1 MTGVCAIAWTV
12 SLGAADQAGRNVYGI
27 HTDPQRSATLLH
39 GTLGAKYVR
48 VEIPWAVSDSRG
60 GLLRFDT
67 ENDRNIAE
75 IEAAGMRAFPT
86 IIIGRGWMNGLTW
99 PPESN
104 EPRSVPPGDLSTT
117 LDPITGYSPT
127 YFTFLRDFV
136 THYRG
141 HFDYVAIEHEID
153 NPQLWSGNASEYLRL
168 LKTASMA
175 IRSAD
180 PNAIVTHAGLSSG
193 FWGLVIA
200 KDWISRGLEST
211 DDAVDFALRYLNSEQ
226 PVGSVPSQNQVKQT
240 IEESLTRSTS
250 EFNETQLPFVNS
262 ILDGISGSVDAINL
276 HYHHDARYLYIVAQW
291 LHERASRAPS
301 PYTPMILTNDLGV
314 IGTPDLGC
322 SSADPF
328 SAQELDG
335 QARRLFKRLLAAR
348 TARIEPIVVS
358 SFENVCR
365 DTVVEPHHADLFD
378 PTRPGELR
386 PSGASF
392 RRFVDATSAMTD
404 ARAFS
409 AGPELFAVWFDD
421 TEGRQALLVAWS
433 EVPGGQTMSLI
444 VSRTFESAVVTDY
457 AGNTS
462 TIPIANGDLRV
473 TINATPVL
481 IHLVPPAT
489 PPPPLGI
496 ESVSPPTGNTAG
508 GTIVT
513 IV

>member
-1 MTGVCAIAWTV
+1 MARPSSSSSAAAPAPVRALLPNGMPVIVQEHRGSDVVALQLWVRAGARDETA
-12 SLGAADQAGRNVYGI
+12 SELGLAHYLEHMLFKG
-27 HTDPQRSATLLH
+27 TAT
-39 GTLGAKYVR
+39 R
-48 VEIPWAVSDSRG
+48 
-60 GLLRFDT
+60 
-67 ENDRNIAE
+67 
-75 IEAAGMRAFPT
+75 
-86 IIIGRGWMNGLTW
+86 
-99 PPESN
+99 
-104 EPRSVPPGDLSTT
+104 PPGFVDRDIEGVGGRINAATSWDYTYYHALLPAARAVAGIEMLADIAVNAS
-117 LDPITGYSPT
+117 LDGA
-127 YFTFLRDFV
+127 LLDQEKQVVLEEMRLND
-136 THYRG
+136 
-141 HFDYVAIEHEID
+141 D
-153 NPQLWSGNASEYLRL
+153 NPRRFLSRRL
-168 LKTASMA
+168 F
-175 IRSAD
+175 AD
-180 PNAIVTHAGLSSG
+180 LFPGH
-193 FWGLVIA
+193 
-200 KDWISRGLEST
+200 
-211 DDAVDFALRYLNSEQ
+211 
-226 PVGSVPSQNQVKQT
+226 
-240 IEESLTRSTS
+240 
-250 EFNETQLPFVNS
+250 
-262 ILDGISGSVDAINL
+262 
-276 HYHHDARYLYIVAQW
+276 
-291 LHERASRAPS
+291 
-301 PYTPMILTNDLGV
+301 PYGRQV

-513 IV
+513 IVGTSFAAGATVQVGGAMATSVLVLGATTIQAVAPAHAAETVDVIVTNPDGVTARITDAFTYVEGPSRRRRSGRR